1 MVHSC
6 PAMPEGDEVLIRF
19 AEVSDIPALK
29 ALDRW
34 PRERVWRHKV
44 AVQEL
49 RSAPG
54 CEV

>member
-1 MVHSC
+1 
-6 PAMPEGDEVLIRF
+6 MPEGDEVLIRF